1 MGGGRQGERESYA
14 LNCLDFKLRKYCDFE
29 NGFFVEAGANDGI
42 RQSNTLYFE
51 KYLGW
56 RGLLIEAVPEL
67 ARACAAN
74 RPACRVENAALV
86 SAEYAG
92 RSVPMRYCNL
102 MSVVAGAMKTPGEED
117 QHIERGCRNQNVESY
132 ALDAP
137 ARTLTSILRQ
147 HGIEH
152 IDLLSLDI
160 EGYELAALQGI
171 DFYVYKPRLMLIEAR
186 YRREIDD
193 YLAPLYEPVALL
205 SHHDVLYRLR

>member
-1 MGGGRQGERESYA
+1 MGAIKERESYA
-14 LNCLDFKLRKYCDFE
+14 LNYLDFKLRTFCDFE
-29 NGFFVEAGANDGI
+29 RGFFVEAGANNGI
-42 RQSNTLYFE
+42 AQSNTLYFE
-51 KYLGW
+51 RYLGW

-67 ARACAAN
+67 ARTCAAN
-74 RPACRVENAALV
+74 RPACTVENAALV
-86 SAEYAG
+86 SAGYCG
-92 RSVPMRYCNL
+92 STITIRYCNL
-102 MSVVAGAMKTPGEED
+102 MSLVAGAMKTAEEEE
-117 QHIERGCRNQNVESY
+117 QHIQWGCRLQRVESY
-132 ALDAP
+132 PLDVP

-147 HGIEH
+147 HGIER
-152 IDLLSLDI
+152 IDLLSLDL

>member
-1 MGGGRQGERESYA
+1 MGGGQQTEWHSYA
-14 LNCLDFKLRKYCDFE
+14 KHYLDFKLRTFCDFE

-42 RQSNTLYFE
+42 AESNTLYFE

-74 RPACRVENAALV
+74 RPACTVENAALV
-86 SAEYAG
+86 SAAYSG
-92 RSVPMRYCNL
+92 RTVPMRYCNL
-102 MSVVAGAMKTPGEED
+102 MSVVAGALKTSEEEER
-117 QHIERGCRNQNVESY
+117 HIERGCRIQRLESY
-132 ALDAP
+132 PLEAP

-152 IDLLSLDI
+152 IDLLSLDV
-160 EGYELAALQGI
+160 EGYELAVLQGL
-171 DFYVYKPRLMLIEAR
+171 DFFLHKPRLLLIEAR

-193 YLAPLYEPVALL
+193 YLAPAYEPVALL